1 MVKFPTSS
9 KTSLLY
15 VLAMYDALKSAALS
29 ILRPFVRYLITQGWT
44 YGALAEL
51 LKFVYVGEVI
61 ALDER
66 SGKPVPTDSRVS
78 LLSGIHRKEVRRVR
92 EELQAGSGQIALRHG
107 ANVSAQVVAAWVACE
122 AYRDVQGEPRLL
134 PLRAQEPV
142 PSFESL
148 VRLVKAD
155 MRARTVLDELLRA
168 GVVELQGDAVRLART
183 GYVSDLPQDRL
194 AFMGAHIGDHLS
206 ATVHNL
212 EGKTPFLEQSVY
224 FDDLPTD
231 VAAGVRDDLRRLGER
246 VLQEAYQ
253 HVARAE
259 NDRPPAAEGEEA
271 DSASTP
277 RRRLRLGVYYYEED
291 MPQSAQSPDP
301 AGEAS

>member
-1 MVKFPTSS
+1 
-9 KTSLLY
+9 
-15 VLAMYDALKSAALS
+15 MYDALKSAALS

-66 SGKPVPTDSRVS
+66 DGKPTPTDSRVS
-78 LLSGIHRKEVRRVR
+78 LLSGIHRKEVRRLR

-107 ANVSAQVVAAWVACE
+107 ANMSAQVVAAWVACE
-122 AYRDVQGEPRLL
+122 AYRDAQGEPRVL
-134 PLRAQEPV
+134 PLRAAEPL

-155 MRARTVLDELLRA
+155 MRPRTVLDELLHA
-168 GVVELQGDAVRLART
+168 GVAELRGDAVRLARG
-183 GYVSDLPQDRL
+183 GYVSDLPEDRL
-194 AFMGAHIGDHLS
+194 AFMGAHIGDHLR

-212 EGKTPFLEQSVY
+212 EGRAPYLEQSVY
-224 FDDLPTD
+224 FDDLPAKVVD
-231 VAAGVRDDLRRLGER
+231 GVREDLRHLGEQ

-253 HVARAE
+253 RIARAE
-259 NDRPPAAEGEEA
+259 QAERAAQGDTPADAEEDVIA
-271 DSASTP
+271 DTHTDA
-277 RRRLRLGVYYYEED
+277 RDAGRNRLRLGVYYYEEAV
-291 MPQSAQSPDP
+291 PP
-301 AGEAS
+301 ARLTGEAL

>member
-1 MVKFPTSS
+1 
-9 KTSLLY
+9 
-15 VLAMYDALKSAALS
+15 MYDALKSAALS

-66 SGKPVPTDSRVS
+66 DGKPTPTDSRVS
-78 LLSGIHRKEVRRVR
+78 LLSGIHRKEVRRLR

-107 ANVSAQVVAAWVACE
+107 ANMSAQVVAAWVACE
-122 AYRDVQGEPRLL
+122 AYRDAQGEPRVL
-134 PLRAQEPV
+134 PLRAAEPL

-155 MRARTVLDELLRA
+155 MRPRTVLDELLHA
-168 GVVELQGDAVRLART
+168 GVAELRGDAVRLARG
-183 GYVSDLPQDRL
+183 GYVSDLPEDRL
-194 AFMGAHIGDHLS
+194 AFMGAHIGDHLR

-212 EGKTPFLEQSVY
+212 EGRAPYLEQSVY
-224 FDDLPTD
+224 FDDLPARVVD
-231 VAAGVRDDLRRLGER
+231 GVREDLRHLGEQ

-253 HVARAE
+253 RIARAE
-259 NDRPPAAEGEEA
+259 QAERAAQGDPLANAKA
-271 DSASTP
+271 DVKADTQTDA
-277 RRRLRLGVYYYEED
+277 RDAGRNRLRLGVYYYEEAV
-291 MPQSAQSPDP
+291 PPSRLT
-301 AGEAS
+301 GEAQ

>member
-1 MVKFPTSS
+1 
-9 KTSLLY
+9 
-15 VLAMYDALKSAALS
+15 MYDALKSAALS

-66 SGKPVPTDSRVS
+66 DGKPTPTDSRVS
-78 LLSGIHRKEVRRVR
+78 LLSGIHRKEVRRLR

-107 ANVSAQVVAAWVACE
+107 ANMSAQVVAAWVACE
-122 AYRDVQGEPRLL
+122 AYRDAQGEPRVL
-134 PLRAQEPV
+134 PLRAAEPL

-155 MRARTVLDELLRA
+155 MRPRTVLDELLHA
-168 GVVELQGDAVRLART
+168 GVAELRGDAVRLARG
-183 GYVSDLPQDRL
+183 GYVSDLPEDRL
-194 AFMGAHIGDHLS
+194 AFMGAHIGDHLR

-212 EGKTPFLEQSVY
+212 EGRAPYLEQSVY
-224 FDDLPTD
+224 FDDLPARVVD
-231 VAAGVRDDLRRLGER
+231 GVREDLRHLGEQ

-253 HVARAE
+253 RIARAE
-259 NDRPPAAEGEEA
+259 QAERAAQGDTLADAEEDVKA
-271 DSASTP
+271 DTHTDA
-277 RRRLRLGVYYYEED
+277 RDAGRNRLRLGVYYYEEAV
-291 MPQSAQSPDP
+291 PPSRLT
-301 AGEAS
+301 GEAQ

>member
-1 MVKFPTSS
+1 
-9 KTSLLY
+9 
-15 VLAMYDALKSAALS
+15 MYDALKSAALA

-66 SGKPVPTDSRVS
+66 NGKPVPTDSRVS
-78 LLSGIHRKEVRRVR
+78 LLSGIHRKEVRRLR
-92 EELQAGSGQIALRHG
+92 EELQSGSGQIALRHG
-107 ANVSAQVVAAWVACE
+107 ANMSAQVVAAWVACE
-122 AYRDVQGEPRLL
+122 AYRDAQGEPRVL
-134 PLRAQEPV
+134 PLRAAEPA

-155 MRARTVLDELLRA
+155 MRPRTVLDELLRA
-168 GVVELQGDAVRLART
+168 GVVELQGDAVTLART

-194 AFMGAHIGDHLS
+194 AFMGAHIGDHLR

-212 EGKTPFLEQSVY
+212 EGRAPYLEQSVY
-224 FDDLPTD
+224 FDDLPAP
-231 VAAGVRDDLRRLGER
+231 VADAAREDLRRLGER

-253 HVARAE
+253 RVSRAE
-259 NDRPPAAEGEEA
+259 QAQTATPTAEQERAAL
-271 DSASTP
+271 P
-277 RRRLRLGVYYYEED
+277 RRLRLGVYYYEED
-291 MPQSAQSPDP
+291 MQPDALSSGS
-301 AGEAS
+301 AGEEP